1 MYICNVRHSWEG
13 GLLSSRTMWITAF
26 KTGNLMSGPRPLER
40 QWILLRTLSSRRF
53 GATVREL
60 AEELGTSLKTIRRDL
75 EFLSNLGFPIS
86 RREGAHG
93 RNHWVAG
100 FDSNSPPLTFDI
112 SEVLA
117 LYLGRELLQPLAG
130 TLVWESHHSAFRKIK
145 ATLKDPVIQ
154 YLDQLKGL
162 VHKTSFRNSR
172 YHEKAVLIDVL
183 MTGIEE
189 RRITFLTYHSARSTE
204 PLTYDIYPYGLVYH
218 RGSLYLIAQ
227 SQQHEQ
233 IRTFKLDRVIDV
245 QLETLKFQ
253 KPADFDLQRYL
264 KHSLG
269 IFHADGAPQR
279 VVIRFSKDVVRYLC
293 EHEWHESQK
302 LTREKDGTILA
313 EFELNS
319 LEEIKSWVLSFGANA
334 VVEEPEELR
343 EQIQREVKQLATE
356 YLSLNQKQTRR

>member
-1 MYICNVRHSWEG
+1 
-13 GLLSSRTMWITAF
+13 
-26 KTGNLMSGPRPLER
+26 MSGPRPLER

-60 AEELGTSLKTIRRDL
+60 AEELETSQKTIRRDL
-75 EFLSNLGFPIS
+75 VFLSDLGFSIS
-86 RREGAHG
+86 HREGAHG

-100 FDSNSPPLTFDI
+100 FDSSIPPLTFDI

-145 ATLKDPVIQ
+145 ATLKEPVIQ
-154 YLDQLKGL
+154 YLDRLQGL
-162 VHKTSFRNSR
+162 VHQTSFRNSR
-172 YHEKAVLIDVL
+172 YREKSVLIDDL
-183 MTGIEE
+183 MTAIEE
-189 RRITFLTYHSARSTE
+189 QRITFLTYHSARSTE

-218 RGSLYLIAQ
+218 RGSLYLVAH
-227 SQQHEQ
+227 SQQHDQ
-233 IRTFKLDRVIDV
+233 IRTFKLDRMIDV

-253 KPADFDLQRYL
+253 KPADFDLQKYL

-269 IFHADGAPQR
+269 IFHADGEPQR
-279 VVIRFSKDVVRYLC
+279 VLIRFSRNVARYLG

-302 LTREKDGTILA
+302 LTREKDGSILA
-313 EFELNS
+313 EFELTS
-319 LEEIKSWVLSFGANA
+319 LEEVKSWVLSFGANA

-343 EQIQREVKQLATE
+343 QQIRKEIEQLAGE
-356 YLSLNQKQTRR
+356 YLIVKKKGEQV